1 MRYSNDLRHRV
12 AKKLQVS
19 NLSELKLKKISKDF
33 DLNIGTLKNWQKKI
47 VDGTLYQV
55 VKKGGK
61 PRVYDYEKLRDFVQK
76 NPDKYLREI
85 QAEFFEVNGL
95 KASTSGIDD
104 ALKRMDLK
112 LKKKSSYLRKGMRK
126 KEKFTSKKD

>member
-1 MRYSNDLRHRV
+1 MRYSNDLRVRV
-12 AKKLQVS
+12 AKKLQVN
-19 NLSELKLKKISKDF
+19 NLSDLKLRKISKDF
-33 DLNIGTLKNWQKKI
+33 EISLQTLKNWQKKI
-47 VDGTLYQV
+47 QDGTLLQI

-61 PRVYDYEKLRDFVQK
+61 PRIYDYEKLREFVEK

-85 QAEFFEVNGL
+85 QAELFEANGL

-112 LKKKSSYLRKGMRK
+112 LKKKSSYSK
-126 KEKFTSKKD
+126 KEI